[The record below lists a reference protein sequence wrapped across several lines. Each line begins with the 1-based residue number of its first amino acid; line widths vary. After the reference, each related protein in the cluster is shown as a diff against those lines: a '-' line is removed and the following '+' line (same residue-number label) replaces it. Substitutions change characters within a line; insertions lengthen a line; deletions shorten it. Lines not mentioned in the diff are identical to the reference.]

1 VLRVTKGIDRLRPVP
16 VTIEPEPPEQE
27 REAIVASLAWGTGEE
42 LGGWW
47 QAALAEGVGVEESD
61 DP

>member
-1 VLRVTKGIDRLRPVP
+1 VIRVTKRICRLTPVP

-27 REAIVASLAWGTGEE
+27 REAIIAALGEGRGEE
-42 LGGWW
+42 LGGWS
-47 QAALAEGVGVEESD
+47 QAALSEGVGVEESD

>member
-1 VLRVTKGIDRLRPVP
+1 VYASTVP

-27 REAIVASLAWGTGEE
+27 REAIVLAIARVEGDA
-42 LGGWW
+42 LDGWS
-47 QAALAEGVGVEESD
+47 QAALAEGVEEVDD

>member
-1 VLRVTKGIDRLRPVP
+1 MP

-27 REAIVASLAWGTGEE
+27 REAIVAALARGEADD
-42 LGGWW
+42 LGGWS
-47 QAALAEGVGVEESD
+47 QAALAEGVEEPEL